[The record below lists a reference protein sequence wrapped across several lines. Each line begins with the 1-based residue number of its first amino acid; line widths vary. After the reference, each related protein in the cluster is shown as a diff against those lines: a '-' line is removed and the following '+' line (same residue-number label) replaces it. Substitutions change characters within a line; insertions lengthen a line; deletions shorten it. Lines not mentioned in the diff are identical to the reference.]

1 MKKNAY
7 TRIFLKVFLITVCIG
22 LVVAAG
28 LFVGTTLGVFG
39 GIDDI
44 DIESLTMDYST
55 QIYYIGSDGA
65 EHALTTLSSEQNRV
79 WVDFEDIPK
88 DMKDAIVAIEDER
101 FYSHKGF
108 DLKRTTKAFFVFVK
122 NKLTHQPTSFGG
134 STITQQLVKNLTK
147 KTERTAA
154 RKILEI
160 SRAVNL
166 EKQIS
171 KDKILELYLNSIY
184 LSQGCSGVQTASQK
198 FFGKPVSE
206 LNLAECASIAGITQ
220 YPSLYDPLLHPDKN
234 KEKQEIVLKKM
245 LDLGSISQEQ
255 YDEAVNFKLEFA
267 EHDTESIET
276 GVVNSYFVDQIIY
289 DVVDA
294 LVEKG
299 YPKTL
304 ANKMI
309 YSGGLKIIATVDP
322 SVQSAMEEVF
332 TNTDN
337 FPYSTGDNPAQASM
351 AVIDPYTGEIK
362 GLVGG
367 IGKKSGNLV
376 LNRATQTLR
385 QPGSTIKPIG
395 VYAPALENKKIT
407 AADIYADKAIS
418 YGGWTPRN
426 YDHTYSGSVSVRTAL
441 RRSLNTVPVQILNE
455 MGTDKSFDF
464 LTRKLGIT
472 SLVRRETDSQGK
484 VYSDI
489 GLSQLALGGLTHG
502 MSVIEL
508 TAAYSPFVNRGIYTK
523 PYCYTSV
530 TDSEGKELLSN
541 SPQQE
546 IAMSE
551 ATAYIMS
558 MMLREVVT
566 SGTGG
571 GSQVGGMFT
580 AGKTGT
586 TSDNNDRWFVGYTPH
601 YVAAAW
607 YGYDTPQTIK
617 ARGNP
622 CIPVW
627 KNVMTKINSGKA
639 NKNPDRPS
647 NIRSVEY
654 CTVSG
659 HLASEAC
666 RAAGDV
672 TSFWFTA
679 DNRPQTVCSLSHVSE
694 EEENTVTEESEGN
707 GTADNKTDS
716 EAPNTEGT
724 PSEAAPQP
732 PADSTAASGAQKS
745 ET

>member
-1 MKKNAY
+1 MKKNIY
-7 TRIFLKVFLITVCIG
+7 TKIFLKVFLITVCIG
-22 LVVAAG
+22 LFVAVG
-28 LFVGTTLGVFG
+28 LFVGTTFG
-39 GIDDI
+39 LFGNMDDI
-44 DIESLTMDYST
+44 DIDSLTMDYST
-55 QIYYIGSDGA
+55 RIYYTASDGT
-65 EHALTTLSSEQNRV
+65 ERELTTLSSEQNRV
-79 WVDFEDIPK
+79 WVDLEDIPENL
-88 DMKDAIVAIEDER
+88 KDAIVAIEDER

-108 DLKRTTKAFFVFVK
+108 DMRRTTKAFFVFVK
-122 NKLTHQPTSFGG
+122 NKLTGQPTSFGG

-184 LSQGCSGVQTASQK
+184 LSQGCNGVQTASQK

-220 YPSLYDPLLHPDKN
+220 YPSLYDPLIHPDKN
-234 KEKQEIVLKKM
+234 KEKQELVLKKM
-245 LDLGSISQEQ
+245 LELGNITE
-255 YDEAVNFKLEFA
+255 DEYGEAIDFELVFTELDP
-267 EHDTESIET
+267 DTVES

-309 YSGGLKIIATVDP
+309 YSGGLKIKATIDP
-322 SVQSAMEEVF
+322 DVQSAMEEVF

-395 VYAPALENKKIT
+395 VYAPAFENREIT
-407 AADIYADKAIS
+407 AADIYPDKAIS

-426 YDHTYSGSVSVRTAL
+426 YDHTYSGDVSVRTAL
-441 RRSLNTVPVQILNE
+441 RRSLNTVPVQILND
-455 MGTDKSFDF
+455 MGTDKSYDF
-464 LTRKLGIT
+464 MTKKLGIT
-472 SLVRRETDSQGK
+472 SLVKSETGSDGK

-502 MSVIEL
+502 ISALEL
-508 TAAYSPFVNRGIYTK
+508 TAAYSPFANRGIYTR
-523 PYCYTSV
+523 PYCFVSV
-530 TDSEGKELLSN
+530 EDSEGRELLSN
-541 SPQQE
+541 SPEQN
-546 IAMSE
+546 IAVSE
-551 ATAYIMS
+551 STAYIMS
-558 MMLREVVT
+558 MLLREVVT

-571 GSQVGGMFT
+571 GAQISGMFT

-586 TSDNNDRWFVGYTPH
+586 TSDNNDRWFVGYTP
-601 YVAAAW
+601 YYAAAVW

-617 ARGNP
+617 ASGNP

-627 KNVMTKINSGKA
+627 KKVMTKIHSGKT
-639 NKNPDRPS
+639 NQNPTKPS
-647 NIRSVEY
+647 NVVSVEY

-659 HLASEAC
+659 LAATDAC
-666 RAAGDV
+666 RAAEEVG
-672 TSFWFTA
+672 SFWFTR
-679 DNRPQTVCSLSHVSE
+679 DNRPTGSCSLSHQSDEELPTDGESE
-694 EEENTVTEESEGN
+694 TDGEAPTEGEMSTEGETHTHQAPTEELN
-707 GTADNKTDS
+707 
-716 EAPNTEGT
+716 APDQN
-724 PSEAAPQP
+724 PAA
-732 PADSTAASGAQKS
+732 
-745 ET
+745 

>member
-1 MKKNAY
+1 MKKNIY

-22 LVVAAG
+22 LLVAVG
-28 LFVGTTLGVFG
+28 LFVGTTFG
-39 GIDDI
+39 LFGNTDDI

-55 QIYYIGSDGA
+55 QIYYTASDGS
-65 EHALTTLSSEQNRV
+65 ERELTTLSSEQNRV
-79 WVDFEDIPK
+79 WVDLEDIPENL
-88 DMKDAIVAIEDER
+88 KDAIVAIEDER

-108 DLKRTTKAFFVFVK
+108 DMRRTTKAFFVFVK
-122 NKLTHQPTSFGG
+122 NKLTGQPTSFGG

-184 LSQGCSGVQTASQK
+184 LSQGCNGVQTASQK

-220 YPSLYDPLLHPDKN
+220 YPSLYDPLIHPDKN
-234 KEKQEIVLKKM
+234 KEKQELVLKKM
-245 LDLGSISQEQ
+245 LELGDISDTE
-255 YDEAVNFKLEFA
+255 YNEAIDFEMVFT
-267 EHDTESIET
+267 EHDPDTIDN

-309 YSGGLKIIATVDP
+309 YSGGLKIKATIDP
-322 SVQSAMEEVF
+322 DVQSAIEEVF
-332 TNTDN
+332 TDTDN

-395 VYAPALENKKIT
+395 VYALALENREIT
-407 AADIYADKAIS
+407 AADIYPDKAIS

-426 YDHTYSGSVSVRTAL
+426 YDHTYSGDVSVRNAL
-441 RRSLNTVPVQILNE
+441 RRSLNTVPVQILND
-455 MGTDKSFDF
+455 MGTDKSYDF
-464 LTRKLGIT
+464 LTKKLGIT
-472 SLVRRETDSQGK
+472 SLVKSETGSDGK

-502 MSVIEL
+502 ISALEL
-508 TAAYSPFVNRGIYTK
+508 TAAFSPFANRGIYTR
-523 PYCYTSV
+523 PYCFVSV
-530 TDSEGKELLSN
+530 EDSEGRELLSN
-541 SPQQE
+541 SPEQN

-551 ATAYIMS
+551 STAYIMS

-571 GSQVGGMFT
+571 GSQIPGMFT

-586 TSDNNDRWFVGYTPH
+586 TSDNNDRWFVGYSP
-601 YVAAAW
+601 YYAAAVW
-607 YGYDTPQTIK
+607 YGYDTPQSIK
-617 ARGNP
+617 ASGNP

-627 KNVMTKINSGKA
+627 RRVMTKIHSGKT
-639 NKNPDRPS
+639 NQNPTKPS
-647 NIRSVEY
+647 NVVSVEY
-654 CTVSG
+654 CALSG
-659 HLASEAC
+659 DVATDAC
-666 RAAGDV
+666 RAAEDV
-672 TSFWFTA
+672 TSFWFTR
-679 DNRPQTVCSLSHVSE
+679 DNRPSHSCTLSHQTE
-694 EEENTVTEESEGN
+694 EEL
-707 GTADNKTDS
+707 
-716 EAPNTEGT
+716 PTEGEGETDETT
-724 PSEAAPQP
+724 PSEGETTAEGETNVPTVPTEEHQTSDQNAA
-732 PADSTAASGAQKS
+732 
-745 ET
+745 